1 MQFGAILDMEKELY
15 DQMVDSVM
23 AEQDLLFSISGLAAQ
38 LDCLIALAMAAVGKT
53 ASFFEFSLCLSRACL
68 GKMIVFIYKWL
79 KNAVF
84 RRS

>member
-1 MQFGAILDMEKELY
+1 VCFRPPAGILIERNWAH
-15 DQMVDSVM
+15 DSTVK
-23 AEQDLLFSISGLAAQ
+23 
-38 LDCLIALAMAAVGKT
+38 VRKT

-84 RRS
+84 RRASVSIGKETRLLR